1 MAEPG
6 SNLTRKDETV
16 RGAIEGLR
24 KIPHTIAKGVK
35 RVGRAVTE
43 VTDGMVSLVSNPPE
57 NPGAFSTAPP
67 RKGSEEGLDP
77 IERTDEYEKAH
88 PFAPYALS
96 KRDKNT
102 ILQKQLVSS
111 QLDMRSLNTVRI
123 FTGIEMYNLSVR
135 LDTDT
140 SMYNTSPIRDREE
153 EVFINSS
160 PEVVKKA
167 PEIIMTLTDFNH
179 KYLKWMH
186 GEGTDTPDNIKKRKR
201 DLKNLFKFVFN
212 NSKLNDLT
220 TSFVKKLQRIAH
232 TPLDTEDKLPCQDSP
247 LYEDFKKSL
256 EYRLPEAK
264 KEMEVALATFGE
276 MNSYAQQKIILY
288 DGINDLVRLMQG
300 GYSRGCIKYQY
311 GNKSDYRVVMD
322 LAEQNRIMRL
332 FIQFIKKQ
340 ESGYMN
346 SGTLQQSLKDKD
358 KYRVLDSD
366 GREGRFNELYNE
378 LTGILES
385 MRTPSSSEEIES
397 LKGQLK
403 EKELAILALESL
415 LQISIQ
421 ITHLNE
427 GSLELEERYQRV
439 ETKMESEKLFQ
450 QYEKFRGLLG
460 GLRLNASMQDL
471 IDCGEQLAGIMI
483 QYSGRKD
490 ISSDERDDATER
502 LIDVNRVL
510 HRYKNKMD
518 YNTVYNGLSGLY
530 EDIERMI
537 EKKYRASASA
547 SSPLNTPNSATSATN
562 AMQESADTLSPDPL
576 SPATQPQPQAQAQ
589 APCTFFN
596 NTQVIRRPLT
606 QADNTLLGSRNY
618 NAINIW
624 VNTKVNELS
633 LLGTHSTERKE
644 TTPVS
649 IIKPNEYDE
658 TLVFSN
664 FERMISSSNNQDCL
678 IHSLL
683 TSLSGAFRQLN
694 KTGKDCI
701 ATYFRLYI
709 MVPIVDESTTIP
721 EEKKRYIADLKE
733 KGLPLDVNLAEIFG
747 KKFNISIFVRDR
759 DEFGWLY
766 LAKAPK
772 ILPDREVIVIYNPGA
787 GHFEAV
793 RDSRNNQYIFP
804 YKLVESWDK
813 KKNTMGM
820 TENQAKCKFT
830 YSGAHLRLKSKTA
843 EKFKVLF
850 SENTADQK
858 ACKHVYILPEEHYG
872 KIKDINEKIR
882 QVSFV
887 MGYYEDVT
895 KDMVSENKEI
905 AFQDRKQWINGLF
918 PGTNLKDLTFA
929 NITELMNINDTQHLY
944 EYDPTKYDQQP
955 DDYKKSF
962 TEGLNISNHKRLQF
976 GGSKPTPQ
984 QKLQAIFDI
993 ESNSDTKNYCD
1004 TVLTLLLIDMKRK
1017 MYDFDA
1023 NKFMKKLG
1031 TSLGKTKPCPVV
1043 FHILKVILD
1052 EGMKQVIDSNAYI
1065 FSPQKPLD
1073 YTEDTFQ
1080 NLEQRYAETFDDSE
1094 KEAFE
1099 NMTPIRYYHRTPEQ
1113 FRDLLGDSPY
1123 ILSGHSDD
1131 TEPELRGVDVDGLY
1145 DEPLRMTA
1153 DEKNLLTCGGIPMGA
1168 IIFMYITAVA
1178 NNKRSD
1184 LLKSLQSD
1192 PLLE

>member
-1 MAEPG
+1 MAAPG
-6 SNLTRKDETV
+6 STLTAEKESLGRRVYHAVHD
-16 RGAIEGLR
+16 RLHYIAEGMGR
-24 KIPHTIAKGVK
+24 ITEPIYKAAVDVK
-35 RVGRAVTE
+35 ESA
-43 VTDGMVSLVSNPPE
+43 LYLINNPPE

-67 RKGSEEGLDP
+67 RKGSEAAAP

-102 ILQKQLVSS
+102 ILQKDNGIISS

-160 PEVVKKA
+160 PEVVKKP
-167 PEIIMTLTDFNH
+167 PEIIMTLTDFNN
-179 KYLKWMH
+179 KYLKWMDS
-186 GEGTDTPDNIKKRKR
+186 EVTDTPENIKKRKR

-212 NSKLNDLT
+212 NSKINDLT

-232 TPLDTEDKLPCQDSP
+232 TPLDTEDKLPCQGSQ
-247 LYEDFKKSL
+247 LYEDFKSSL
-256 EYRLPEAK
+256 EYRMAEAV
-264 KEMEVALATFGE
+264 KEMEVSRATFGE

-300 GYSRGCIKYQY
+300 GYTRGCIKYQY

-340 ESGYMN
+340 EPGYMN
-346 SGTLQQSLKDKD
+346 SGTLQERLKDKD
-358 KYRVLDSD
+358 KYGVLDSD
-366 GREGRFNELYNE
+366 GREGRFNELYNQ
-378 LTGILES
+378 LTEILES

-460 GLRLNASMQDL
+460 GLRLNASMKDL
-471 IDCGEQLAGIMI
+471 IDCGEKLAGIMI

-490 ISSDERDDATER
+490 ISLEELVDATES
-502 LIDVNRVL
+502 LIEVNIKLRSY
-510 HRYKNKMD
+510 REKMN
-518 YNTVYNGLSGLY
+518 YNTVVYNGLIGLY
-530 EDIERMI
+530 EDIGIMI
-537 EKKYRASASA
+537 EKKYNAGLGFHPHPSAA
-547 SSPLNTPNSATSATN
+547 AA
-562 AMQESADTLSPDPL
+562 
-576 SPATQPQPQAQAQ
+576 AQAQ
-589 APCTFFN
+589 
-596 NTQVIRRPLT
+596 PLT
-606 QADNTLLGSRNY
+606 EKNFSLIPISGDGWCFYASILRGLNEVFDKPACLKFATEISNWLKANKKTVVHTNSGTTLEGMYEITPGNSVIPVFCDQY
-618 NAINIW
+618 KGK
-624 VNTKVNELS
+624 KVDLDIYIES
-633 LLGTHSTERKE
+633 SIARSGTEGPCVWAE
-644 TTPVS
+644 IGVA
-649 IIKPNEYDE
+649 
-658 TLVFSN
+658 
-664 FERMISSSNNQDCL
+664 
-678 IHSLL
+678 
-683 TSLSGAFRQLN
+683 GWA
-694 KTGKDCI
+694 
-701 ATYFRLYI
+701 A
-709 MVPIVDESTTIP
+709 
-721 EEKKRYIADLKE
+721 ADLKKIQINVYNE
-733 KGLPLDVNLAEIFG
+733 AYYNIAIYSPITGKAKNTIHIINTGKNHFNLLIPKNNNQLPINLG
-747 KKFNISIFVRDR
+747 KDVRDLA
-759 DEFGWLY
+759 DEPVRNKKGVTWANANGVGPLSKNQPNPRAY
-766 LAKAPK
+766 AP
-772 ILPDREVIVIYNPGA
+772 RV
-787 GHFEAV
+787 
-793 RDSRNNQYIFP
+793 
-804 YKLVESWDK
+804 
-813 KKNTMGM
+813 
-820 TENQAKCKFT
+820 
-830 YSGAHLRLKSKTA
+830 
-843 EKFKVLF
+843 
-850 SENTADQK
+850 
-858 ACKHVYILPEEHYG
+858 
-872 KIKDINEKIR
+872 
-882 QVSFV
+882 
-887 MGYYEDVT
+887 
-895 KDMVSENKEI
+895 
-905 AFQDRKQWINGLF
+905 
-918 PGTNLKDLTFA
+918 
-929 NITELMNINDTQHLY
+929 
-944 EYDPTKYDQQP
+944 
-955 DDYKKSF
+955 
-962 TEGLNISNHKRLQF
+962 
-976 GGSKPTPQ
+976 GGGGGKPTPQ

-993 ESNSDTKNYCD
+993 ESNSDTKTYCD

-1023 NKFMKKLG
+1023 NKFIKKIG
-1031 TSLGKTKPCPVV
+1031 TSLGNTKPCPVV

-1065 FSPQKPLD
+1065 FSPQKSLN

-1099 NMTPIRYYHRTPEQ
+1099 NMTPIRYYHRTPEE

-1123 ILSGHSDD
+1123 ILSGHSEDA
-1131 TEPELRGVDVDGLY
+1131 EPELRGVDVDGLY

-1178 NNKRSD
+1178 NNKRSN

>member
-1 MAEPG
+1 MAAPG
-6 SNLTRKDETV
+6 STLTAEKESLGRRVYHAVHD
-16 RGAIEGLR
+16 RLHYIAEGMGR
-24 KIPHTIAKGVK
+24 ITEPIYKAAVDVK
-35 RVGRAVTE
+35 ESA
-43 VTDGMVSLVSNPPE
+43 LHLIHHPPE

-67 RKGSEEGLDP
+67 YQEQANMLNP

-102 ILQKQLVSS
+102 ILQKDNGIISS

-179 KYLKWMH
+179 KYLKWMD
-186 GEGTDTPDNIKKRKR
+186 GEVTDTPDNIKKRKR

-232 TPLDTEDKLPCQDSP
+232 TPLDTEDKLPCQGSQ
-247 LYEDFKKSL
+247 LYDDFKRSL
-256 EYRLPEAK
+256 EYRMAEAV
-264 KEMEVALATFGE
+264 KEMEVSRATFGE
-276 MNSYAQQKIILY
+276 MNSYTQQKTILY

-300 GYSRGCIKYQY
+300 GYTRGCIKYQY

-340 ESGYMN
+340 EPGYMN
-346 SGTLQQSLKDKD
+346 SGTLQERLKDKD

-397 LKGQLK
+397 LKEQLK
-403 EKELAILALESL
+403 EKDLAILALESL

-460 GLRLNASMQDL
+460 GLRLNASMQEL
-471 IDCGEQLAGIMI
+471 INCGEQLAGIMI

-510 HRYKNKMD
+510 YTYKNKMD

-530 EDIERMI
+530 DDIGIMI
-537 EKKYRASASA
+537 EKKYMASA
-547 SSPLNTPNSATSATN
+547 SSGLPSAPVAPL
-562 AMQESADTLSPDPL
+562 
-576 SPATQPQPQAQAQ
+576 PATAPSPLTTPAPPAGQQVPALAAQAQ

-596 NTQVIRRPLT
+596 NTQVIPRPLT
-606 QADNTLLGSRNY
+606 EADNILLGSSDY
-618 NAINIW
+618 KAIDTW

-633 LLGTHSTERKE
+633 LQGTRSTEDKN
-644 TTPVS
+644 TTIRS
-649 IIKPNEYDE
+649 IIRPDEYDE
-658 TLVFSN
+658 TLPFST
-664 FERMISSSNNQDCL
+664 FERMVSSGNNQDCL

-683 TSLSGAFRQLN
+683 TSLSRAFRQLN

-709 MVPIVDESTTIP
+709 MVPIVERSTTVS
-721 EEKKRYIADLKE
+721 EADKNQYVTQLNAQYSD
-733 KGLPLDVNLAEIFG
+733 LDVNLAAIFG
-747 KKFNISIFVRDR
+747 DKFNISIFVKDR
-759 DEFGWLY
+759 VQFGWLY

-772 ILPDREVIVIYNPGA
+772 ELPDREVIVIYNPGA

-793 RDSRNNQYIFP
+793 RDSSNNQYIFQ

-813 KKNTMGM
+813 KKNTL
-820 TENQAKCKFT
+820 A
-830 YSGAHLRLKSKTA
+830 
-843 EKFKVLF
+843 
-850 SENTADQK
+850 
-858 ACKHVYILPEEHYG
+858 
-872 KIKDINEKIR
+872 
-882 QVSFV
+882 
-887 MGYYEDVT
+887 
-895 KDMVSENKEI
+895 
-905 AFQDRKQWINGLF
+905 
-918 PGTNLKDLTFA
+918 
-929 NITELMNINDTQHLY
+929 
-944 EYDPTKYDQQP
+944 
-955 DDYKKSF
+955 
-962 TEGLNISNHKRLQF
+962 GLNVSHHIKLAAEYPLVKG

-1017 MYDFDA
+1017 MYEFDA

-1065 FSPQKPLD
+1065 FSPQKSLN

-1184 LLKSLQSD
+1184 ILKSLQSD